1 MRTSPQLALSGAMTE
16 LIAQRFRLLGE
27 PMRLRI
33 LPVLEPGELPVSES
47 VDALKSS
54 QPNISRHLQALLQG
68 GLISRRREGLN
79 IFYSIADPMVFKLCQ
94 LVCSSAT
101 EQTRARLAELDPSIM
116 PPKRKSPRRTILAGT

>member
-1 MRTSPQLALSGAMTE
+1 MTE

-33 LPVLEPGELPVSES
+33 LQVLEPGELPVSEI
-47 VDALKSS
+47 VNALKSS
-54 QPNISRHLQALLQG
+54 QPNISRHLQALSQG

-101 EQTRARLAELDPSIM
+101 EQTRARLAELE
-116 PPKRKSPRRTILAGT
+116 PKAAPDKSRASRRTVLART